1 MKKFYAFSKKS
12 DDTTELLVYGD
23 ITSMRWDESDVTG
36 FDFAKELMAVDT
48 PKVVVRINSYGG
60 EVSQGLGM
68 YNLLKEFKGE
78 VTTVCDGFACSSASV
93 VFMAGAKRVMPKT
106 SLLMIHNPWTIAAGN
121 ADEFRKMADDLE
133 KITEPLIAS
142 YVDNTGQS
150 RDEVIRMMNEETWL
164 TADEALSLG
173 FATEVTSEEP
183 KASVESH
190 IVFSLVEKLK
200 NAQKVK
206 PNNDTHEPVNP
217 WEAYFGLK

>member
-1 MKKFYAFSKKS
+1 
-12 DDTTELLVYGD
+12 
-23 ITSMRWDESDVTG
+23 
-36 FDFAKELMAVDT
+36 
-48 PKVVVRINSYGG
+48 
-60 EVSQGLGM
+60 M

-93 VFMAGAKRVMPKT
+93 VFMAGKKRVMPRT
-106 SLLMIHNPWTIAAGN
+106 SLLMIHNPWTMAAGN

-142 YVDNTGQS
+142 YVDNTGQP
-150 RDEVIRMMNEETWL
+150 RDEVMRMMNEETWL

-190 IVFSLVEKLK
+190 IVLSLVEKLK
-200 NAQKVK
+200 IAQKVK
-206 PNNDTHEPVNP
+206 PNNSTQEPVNP
-217 WEAYFGLK
+217 WDAYFGRK